1 MRRFGLVLILLG
13 FFISLKINA
22 QEKKE
27 KPFKF
32 QIHGFVKSDYWYDTR
47 QVVQS
52 REGLFS
58 LFPMPVA
65 LDSEGKDLN
74 AHPSF
79 NYSAISTRISTTIE
93 GPDAF
98 GAKTHAFIEG
108 DFTGVSN
115 TTINTLRLRHAWI
128 RLDWK
133 KSRLVLGQDWHP
145 MFVTE
150 VFPGVLA
157 LNTGAPFQPFIRNP
171 QARFEWDFKK
181 TTFILAAL
189 SQRDNSCNGPV
200 GRDFSYLSNSLLPNF
215 HGQLKTKIG
224 KSLYGAAFDW
234 KSIMPRMATDSGL
247 YTSARLNSTSAM
259 VYYKYADEHFT
270 FKSKIIYGQNL
281 TEHLL
286 LGGYAIA
293 DIDTLTDYQEYTA
306 TEHLFA
312 WGQILYT
319 KKLKRVDIQPGLFF
333 GYAMNLG
340 TTNENLGIYYATGS
354 DLDVLFRVSPSVN
367 IYSGPMMVSLE
378 WEWTEAFYGI
388 PDKNGMVKNSKPVDN
403 HRFMVGVFYLF

>member
-1 MRRFGLVLILLG
+1 MRYWVL
-13 FFISLKINA
+13 FFILIGLLFSVRSQGQDEAKNL
-22 QEKKE
+22 
-27 KPFKF
+27 FKF

-65 LDSEGKDLN
+65 LDSKGEDLN

-79 NYSAISTRISTTIE
+79 NYSAISTRISTTID
-93 GPDAF
+93 GPNAF
-98 GAKTHAFIEG
+98 GAKTQAFIEG
-108 DFTGVSN
+108 DFTGISN
-115 TTINTLRLRHAWI
+115 ATINTLRLRHAWI
-128 RLDWK
+128 KLDWEK
-133 KSRLVLGQDWHP
+133 TRLIFGQDWHP

-171 QARFEWDFKK
+171 QVRLEYRFKK
-181 TTFILAAL
+181 TTLMLAAL

-215 HGQLKTKIG
+215 HGQMKTKIG

-234 KSIMPRMATDSGL
+234 KSIMPRMATDSGF

-259 VYYKYADEHFT
+259 VFYKYSDEHFT
-270 FKSKIIYGQNL
+270 FKTKFIYGQNL
-281 TEHLL
+281 TEHLM

-293 DIDTLTDYQEYTA
+293 DIDTLTDSHEYTA

-333 GYAMNLG
+333 GYAKNLG
-340 TTNENLGIYYATGS
+340 TTTENLGIYYATGA
-354 DLDVLFRVSPSVN
+354 DLDVLLRVSPSIN

-378 WEWTEAFYGI
+378 WEWTEAFYGV
-388 PDKNGMVKNSKPVDN
+388 PDKNGLVQNSKPVDN
-403 HRFMVGVFYLF
+403 HRFMIGVFYLF